1 MPATIGRATGDDAER
16 IAEIIAEVTTEP
28 ISPAQ
33 VEAWIDRRGED
44 GAMFVVDDSRDP
56 LAFAAPD
63 FDSSRPDER
72 SFGARVRA
80 RIRRQGHGTALAE
93 EALAFAPQRGYRR
106 IRARLPGDNERALPF
121 LSAIGAIVPL
131 TNPGA
136 SFELPIC
143 EEHV

>member
-28 ISPAQ
+28 HPVAFSEPMSPAQ

-44 GAMFVVDDSRDP
+44 GAMFVVDDGRDP

-93 EALAFAPQRGYRR
+93 EALAFARQRGYRR
-106 IRARLPGDNERALPF
+106 IRARLPG
-121 LSAIGAIVPL
+121 GQ
-131 TNPGA
+131 
-136 SFELPIC
+136 
-143 EEHV
+143 